1 MTESNILV
9 NKLQSMNNF
18 RPLQIQLIIELHKN
32 GPLNRKDLTKIL
44 NKARTTVYDNLA
56 RLERLN
62 IVSKFSINKGERG
75 RPIVY
80 WKLKN

>member
-1 MTESNILV
+1 MTDSNLLV
-9 NKLQSMNNF
+9 NRLKTVDNF
-18 RPLQIQLIIELHKN
+18 RPLQIRLIIELHKN
-32 GPLNRKDLTKIL
+32 GPLSRRDLTKTL
-44 NKARTTVYDNLA
+44 NKARTTIFDNLV

-62 IVSKFSINKGERG
+62 LMSRYSINNGKRG

>member
-9 NKLQSMNNF
+9 NRLQSINNF

-32 GPLNRKDLTKIL
+32 GPLSRKDLTKNL
-44 NKARTTVYDNLA
+44 NKAWTTVYDNLA

-62 IVSKFSINKGERG
+62 IVSKFSINNRERG